1 MGIGGP
7 DLNPPQIVIDTIMMN
22 DDNASISE
30 YQGLP
35 ELRQELLIFI

>member
-30 YQGLP
+30 LSGFT
-35 ELRQELLIFI
+35 RIKTRNC